1 MSWVF
6 YVFEPWP
13 IVIGHI
19 INPSPNLEA
28 YVCFQKLKQMM
39 HEGINLHNIQMHE
52 QYVQKLNHIN
62 NIYKWHIENK
72 YRPNNLKHN
81 NQIKKQSLVHGCSK
95 WSCHSVTCVRHH
107 NDCPLRSGSF
117 YDRKKTRNSFFY

>member
-6 YVFEPWP
+6 YIFEPWP

-28 YVCFQKLKQMM
+28 CVCFQKLKQMM

-72 YRPNNLKHN
+72 YRPNNSKHN
-81 NQIKKQSLVHGCSK
+81 NQIKK
-95 WSCHSVTCVRHH
+95 
-107 NDCPLRSGSF
+107 
-117 YDRKKTRNSFFY
+117 